1 MGQDLEQGG
10 REGRKVT
17 WLGVGVNALLVVGK
31 LLAGIYGHSQALVAD
46 AAHSLS
52 DFITD
57 GVVLVGLKIGR
68 SAPDPRHQFGHGRI
82 ETMAAFVVGAA
93 LMAAAAFLGYG
104 ALYDIATGAEHHP
117 TWLALVAAAFSIA
130 AKEGLYRV
138 TVVVGKR
145 IHSPAVMAN
154 AWHHRS
160 DALSSVA
167 VLLGVAGS
175 LINPAWHSLD
185 SWAALVVSL
194 LVLKVGLEV
203 LWGAVK
209 EMADTAPGSEVMA
222 RISACALDVEGVRDI
237 HDLKVRSAGG
247 RHQMQ
252 LHIVVDGGLSVT
264 QGHGIA
270 KKVEVCLFDE
280 IEGAGEVIVHV
291 DPDES

>member
-1 MGQDLEQGG
+1 MDQSLEQGG

-17 WLGVGVNALLVVGK
+17 WLGVGVNALLVVSK

-68 SAPDPRHQFGHGRI
+68 SAPDRRHQFGHGRI
-82 ETMAAFVVGAA
+82 ETMAAFLVGVALLTAA
-93 LMAAAAFLGYG
+93 VLLGHE
-104 ALYDIATGAEHHP
+104 ALHDIATGAEHHP

-145 IHSPAVMAN
+145 INSPAVVAN

-175 LINPAWHSLD
+175 IINPAWHSLD
-185 SWAALVVSL
+185 FWAALVVSL
-194 LVLKVGLEV
+194 LIFKVGLEV

-209 EMADTAPGSEVMA
+209 EMADTAPGPEVME
-222 RISACALDVEGVRDI
+222 RISACALGVDGVRGI
-237 HDLKVRSAGG
+237 HDLKVRSSGG

-252 LHIVVDGGLSVT
+252 LHIVVDGGLSVVE
-264 QGHGIA
+264 GHDIA
-270 KKVEVCLFDE
+270 KKVEFCLFDE
-280 IEGAGEVIVHV
+280 IGGVGEVVVHV
-291 DPDES
+291 DPADS